1 MKTDKYRRLFLEG
14 AQEQME
20 ILDRGLAALSRG
32 EGEAAL
38 PEIRRAWHSL
48 KGMSATMGYEDLAA
62 LAHAVEDHFRPSSR
76 LEISPRLLA
85 AVTDAVAGV
94 GRFLG
99 AMDSDTSPPDLS
111 TLLHRFRTAAAAGD
125 GAGAPA
131 PEPGQE
137 TGPRLPPSIRVATG
151 ELDGLLAEVI
161 DLEAVLAALQQA
173 EEEDSEAGDT
183 ARRRAASHS
192 AHDDL
197 VLGRL
202 RRGAERLHK
211 RVARIRLVP
220 FSLISPALH
229 RVVAD
234 CAGRLGRSAV
244 LEVSGEETR
253 LDRGTLEALLNPLCH
268 LLRNAVDHGLEAA
281 KGSSDHREDEPGR
294 IRLSLQNRG
303 ERLRVRVEDNG
314 RGVDTARL
322 AAMLEPDAPPLEDL
336 ERPGADLSPYLCRPG
351 LSTARTATEVSGR
364 GIGLDAVQQDLRR
377 CGGRLTI
384 TSRPGSGTSVELLLP
399 QKVSVTSC
407 LLARAGGT
415 AFGIP
420 FSIIASVEGHPD
432 PDPGD
437 SVSLEDL
444 LGGEPPPGSRSRTVA
459 VRLARPGSSPRA
471 VLVDALMGRLDAVV
485 RPLLGSPP
493 GSAYA
498 GSALC
503 GDGTPVAVLD
513 TTALLDTPS
522 PMVTLRD
529 DGPPEPTGEEEAPP
543 TDASPS
549 SG

>member
-1 MKTDKYRRLFLEG
+1 MKTDRYRKLFLEG

-48 KGMSATMGYEDLAA
+48 KGMSATMGHEDLAR
-62 LAHAVEDHFRPSSR
+62 LAHAVEDHFRPSAR
-76 LEISPRLLA
+76 PEISPRLLA

-94 GRFLG
+94 GRFLV
-99 AMDSDTSPPDLS
+99 ALDSDTSLPDLS
-111 TLLHRFRTAAAAGD
+111 TLVHRLRAAAEAGD
-125 GAGAPA
+125 GESAPSTD
-131 PEPGQE
+131 PGQE

-161 DLEAVLAALQQA
+161 DLEAVLAA
-173 EEEDSEAGDT
+173 GDT
-183 ARRRAASHS
+183 TPRRPASHP

-202 RRGAERLHK
+202 RRGAERLHR

-234 CAGRLGRSAV
+234 CAGRLGRSAA
-244 LEVSGEETR
+244 LEVSGEEVR
-253 LDRGTLEALLNPLCH
+253 LDRGTLEALLTPLCH
-268 LLRNAVDHGLEAA
+268 LLRNAVDHGLAAA
-281 KGSSDHREDEPGR
+281 KGSTGDGQGEPGR
-294 IRLSLQNRG
+294 IRLSLQIRG
-303 ERLRVRVEDNG
+303 EWLRVRVEDNG

-322 AAMLEPDAPPLEDL
+322 AAMMELDAPPLEEL

-351 LSTARTATEVSGR
+351 LTTARTATEISGR

-415 AFGIP
+415 TFGIP
-420 FSIIASVEGHPD
+420 FSVIAGVEEHPA

-437 SVSLEDL
+437 AVPLEEL
-444 LGGEPPPGSRSRTVA
+444 LGGEPPSGSGSRSVA
-459 VRLARPGSSPRA
+459 LRLARPGSSPRT
-471 VLVDALMGRLDAVV
+471 VLVDTLMGRLDAVV

-513 TTALLDTPS
+513 TTRLLQAPS
-522 PMVTLRD
+522 PVVALRD
-529 DGPPEPTGEEEAPP
+529 DGPPEPTV
-543 TDASPS
+543 ASPA